1 MDSYGKRNRVS
12 SGKGEIMKSLL
23 KVIRRYSI
31 TVGVIVLV
39 LFFINIC
46 VFMGVAYMT
55 VSDTNRLDY
64 GRDCMERIGGELL
77 KEKEGITL
85 SEKGKEILEDTA
97 FLWAMALDKEG
108 CVVWEWKLPEE
119 IPENY
124 TLQEVASFSRWY
136 LKDYPVRI
144 WRSEELLLVFGCS
157 PERVT
162 RYDVMMSAETFEFLP
177 VYIKAM
183 VFANFM
189 VILLFIVFFGFQFYR
204 SMRPL
209 VEGVEMLALGKRT
222 DIKEKGSMGELA
234 AKLNLVSK
242 RLEQQQEQLS
252 KRDEARTEWI
262 AGVSHDIR
270 TPLSLIVGYSDK
282 LAEDG
287 TLSIKNRKLAENM
300 KRQSLIIRQLIADL
314 NLASKLEYQAQ
325 PLKKRLCSPAALLR
339 DCIADFYNGQSGV
352 FPDTKNG
359 MTDFFIEVNIG
370 READGIRVMADEGLI
385 KRALWNLIGNSI
397 RHNEKGCHVTVS
409 LTAKDN
415 GIHWRIEDTGS
426 GIPNEVVRNMEC
438 RGDTIHIMGLRI
450 AAQIAGAHGGNL
462 LFIRRDGGNYD
473 VEFFIEREEG

>member
-1 MDSYGKRNRVS
+1 MRFSGLAHIRNYSKNNSFTYEDLASICHFDLIPIFIVWIVS
-12 SGKGEIMKSLL
+12 GVVRAAI
-23 KVIRRYSI
+23 IRP
-31 TVGVIVLV
+31 
-39 LFFINIC
+39 
-46 VFMGVAYMT
+46 
-55 VSDTNRLDY
+55 
-64 GRDCMERIGGELL
+64 MERIGGELL
-77 KEKEGITL
+77 KEKEGIML

-108 CVVWEWKLPEE
+108 CVVWEWKLPKE

-204 SMRPL
+204 SMKPL

-252 KRDEARTEWI
+252 KRDEARTE
-262 AGVSHDIR
+262 
-270 TPLSLIVGYSDK
+270 
-282 LAEDG
+282 
-287 TLSIKNRKLAENM
+287 
-300 KRQSLIIRQLIADL
+300 
-314 NLASKLEYQAQ
+314 
-325 PLKKRLCSPAALLR
+325 
-339 DCIADFYNGQSGV
+339 
-352 FPDTKNG
+352 
-359 MTDFFIEVNIG
+359 IG
-370 READGIRVMADEGLI
+370 RA
-385 KRALWNLIGNSI
+385 
-397 RHNEKGCHVTVS
+397 HV
-409 LTAKDN
+409 
-415 GIHWRIEDTGS
+415 
-426 GIPNEVVRNMEC
+426 
-438 RGDTIHIMGLRI
+438 
-450 AAQIAGAHGGNL
+450 
-462 LFIRRDGGNYD
+462 
-473 VEFFIEREEG
+473 